1 MDPTAERAVEAGRGD
16 AVSNLETVRTPSQNS
31 AESSAAAEEWK
42 TTFRPL
48 FAVSFC
54 GACLGVLALL
64 IMFHAPAVN
73 VPIFFFTTRPAMVW
87 FGMLLPFLIVGALGV
102 RRRWF
107 VLGCAFWIVSLL
119 ACEDALAWVRP
130 FHESARTKFEASQM
144 AYLSFS
150 KTHGNDIKI
159 LDVPLRIV
167 SWNMDAGR
175 MGAAQAVTQL
185 ASLRPD
191 LALLE
196 EFAWGE
202 HAAMFD
208 AFHASPYF
216 REYHLACTGS
226 IAIISRFPITEAKE
240 IPLPWNSAVWQV
252 HFAPDRRITCV
263 VLHLSSPDLKTQ
275 LLRGWTVAGL
285 RKALDARRSQ
295 LEKVRERLG
304 LQADGSP
311 ILLTGDFNVPS
322 NYPDLSIA
330 TAGMKDAFA
339 TKGYGWG
346 KTAGMRWIE
355 RVARPDMIFVPSD
368 ATVFDAFAAPTTHS
382 DHCPVIAEISIPVP
396 RLEPVELPP
405 AKQDV
410 PAAPEP
416 LVPKKRTWKPKQP

>member
-1 MDPTAERAVEAGRGD
+1 
-16 AVSNLETVRTPSQNS
+16 VSNLETVRTPSQNS

-208 AFHASPYF
+208 RDVNGANAALGLDSL
-216 REYHLACTGS
+216 RK
-226 IAIISRFPITEAKE
+226 RV
-240 IPLPWNSAVWQV
+240 SAVPAQSEEQRS
-252 HFAPDRRITCV
+252 AQERQKRDRGGGE
-263 VLHLSSPDLKTQ
+263 TQ
-275 LLRGWTVAGL
+275 R
-285 RKALDARRSQ
+285 AR
-295 LEKVRERLG
+295 EN
-304 LQADGSP
+304 
-311 ILLTGDFNVPS
+311 T
-322 NYPDLSIA
+322 
-330 TAGMKDAFA
+330 
-339 TKGYGWG
+339 
-346 KTAGMRWIE
+346 
-355 RVARPDMIFVPSD
+355 SD
-368 ATVFDAFAAPTTHS
+368 
-382 DHCPVIAEISIPVP
+382 
-396 RLEPVELPP
+396 
-405 AKQDV
+405 
-410 PAAPEP
+410 
-416 LVPKKRTWKPKQP
+416 